1 MLDLYHRG
9 LVAGVGGNVSAR
21 LPGKREIWITPS
33 GLYRPGLK
41 TRELVK
47 IDLEGNV
54 LEGIFKPSIEWPLH
68 VGIYKRRPDVNAV
81 IHAHNPVTTG
91 LALAGI
97 KPRPITPEVVTMLG
111 DVPVVEFVCPG
122 TKELAD
128 RIGREIVGRRI
139 LIMQNHGVVA
149 VGRDLTETIATV
161 EILEEVSV
169 TTLAACLVGKLK
181 TLPAGQIEL
190 IKKVYEHYHKA

>member
-21 LPGKREIWITPS
+21 LPEKKEIWITPS

-41 TRELVK
+41 TKELVK

-68 VGIYKRRPDVNAV
+68 VGIYKRRTDVNAV

-91 LALAGI
+91 LALVGI
-97 KPRPITPEVVTMLG
+97 KPRPITPEVVAMLG
-111 DVPVVEFVCPG
+111 DVPIVEYVCPG

-169 TTLAACLVGKLK
+169 TTLAACLVGKPK
-181 TLPAGQIEL
+181 TLPASQIEL